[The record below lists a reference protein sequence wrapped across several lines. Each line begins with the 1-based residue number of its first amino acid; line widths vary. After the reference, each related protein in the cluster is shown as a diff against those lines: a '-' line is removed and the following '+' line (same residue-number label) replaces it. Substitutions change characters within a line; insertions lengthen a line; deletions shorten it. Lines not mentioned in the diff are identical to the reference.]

1 MKRLAL
7 LVLVCEPKFS
17 MEFSPEEMDPIERV
31 KIDFESKKGVKI
43 GLVPNA
49 DILESR

>member
-7 LVLVCEPKFS
+7 LAFVCEPKIFHGI
-17 MEFSPEEMDPIERV
+17 SPKEMDPIERV

-49 DILESR
+49 DILES